1 MAQIREN
8 NEFYEIH
15 GLVTADGELVTTAN
29 PLPVTQAG
37 GAAVSENSTFGLNVA
52 RGLVPGM
59 SGVFKAGFNPTFAG
73 NVEESFWTHSELYPW
88 SAWNAGG
95 TLSCTSA
102 SASDTG
108 TLTLVGLNS
117 STWAEQTETIT
128 LNGTT
133 PVVTTNSFIRLNN
146 IFYNGSTTN
155 VGEIHVY
162 RNGTAVGH
170 ITANTG
176 ISQGA
181 QYTIPAGYTGY
192 MMQGIA
198 NIGKGNDGTGTFR
211 YRINGQSFQTAMT
224 FLLYQSTF
232 SYTFAVPLRLPEK
245 TDLDV
250 LMTASNA
257 NTPASCE
264 YSMILMVNS

>member
-1 MAQIREN
+1 MAQIRVN
-8 NEFYEIH
+8 DEFYETH
-15 GLVTADGELVTTAN
+15 GLVTSDGELVTTAN

-37 GAAVSENSTFGLNVA
+37 GAAVTENSTFGLNVA
-52 RGLVPGM
+52 RGQVPGM

-73 NVEESFWTHSELYPW
+73 NAVESFWSHSELYPW

-95 TLSCTSA
+95 TLSCA
-102 SASDTG
+102 SASVGDTG
-108 TLTLVGLNS
+108 TLTIVGLNS
-117 STWAEQTETIT
+117 TTWAEQTETIT
-128 LNGTT
+128 LSGTT
-133 PVVTTNSFIRLNN
+133 PVVTTKSFIRVNG
-146 IFYNGSTTN
+146 IYYNGSTTN
-155 VGEIHVY
+155 AGEIHLY
-162 RNGTAVGH
+162 RNGNTVGH
-170 ITANTG
+170 IAAGAG

-198 NIGKGNDGTGTFR
+198 NIGKGNDGTGTFV
-211 YRINGQSFQTAMT
+211 YRIYGQSFQTAMT

-232 SYTFAVPLRLPEK
+232 SYTFAVPLELPEK

-250 LMTASNA
+250 QMNASNA

-264 YSMILMVNS
+264 FSMILIANS